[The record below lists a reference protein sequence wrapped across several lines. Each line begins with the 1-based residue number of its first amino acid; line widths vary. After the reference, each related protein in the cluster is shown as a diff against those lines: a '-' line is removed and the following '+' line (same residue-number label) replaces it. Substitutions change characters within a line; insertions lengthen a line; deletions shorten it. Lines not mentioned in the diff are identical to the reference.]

1 LTIEESSTATATAT
15 AVEEEVQAKPVR
27 KPRAPRVRKATTTA
41 TETATPGADGA
52 VTPDAE
58 AAPEASAPAPA
69 KRASRKATA
78 AKSNGANG
86 SQEPEATA
94 PLETVAQPA
103 TEPAIAVSTD
113 PVTEPAVAASDTA
126 DAPSATVPDD
136 KPGETEPVEHHAH
149 ADTAVPASA
158 PHSENGQRQGQ
169 QQQRGRVDN
178 NRRNN
183 RRERNPRGGR
193 GEHENGQTDQ
203 QNGRRPENRNVANNR
218 EQQREAVRD
227 TNPNRLT
234 VADLDAKSTEEL
246 HAMAKEW
253 AITGFTRLR
262 RPDLITKILQTQTER
277 EGHIFGDGVLEIIE
291 DGFGFLRGQRF
302 LPGSDDIY
310 VSQSQIRRFGLR
322 TGDRVSGQ
330 VRPPK
335 DNEKFFS
342 LLRVEAVNGIDPETA
357 RRRPSFD
364 TLTPIFPLERIDLE
378 TQPNLLSTRLLNLVA
393 PIGKGQ
399 RGLIV
404 SPPKAGKTLLLKA
417 IANGITSNNPDM
429 HLMVC
434 LIGERPEEVTDM
446 RRTVEGE
453 VISSTFDEPV
463 EDHTKVAEMALE
475 RAKRLV
481 ESGRDVTILLDS
493 ITRLARAY
501 NLAVPPSGRTL
512 SGGID
517 PVALYPPKRFFGA
530 ARNIEGGGSLTIV
543 ATCLIDTGSRQD
555 DVIYEEFKGTGNM
568 ELHLDRKLAE
578 RRIYP
583 AIDIQRSSTR
593 REELLLDD
601 FALRQVWTMRRMVS
615 MLGGSEGT
623 ELLLSRLA
631 KTQSNAEFLE
641 NLTKD
646 A

>member
-1 LTIEESSTATATAT
+1 MTVDEAVINEANAES
-15 AVEEEVQAKPVR
+15 EVQEKPARRTRTVR
-27 KPRAPRVRKATTTA
+27 ARRRTT
-41 TETATPGADGA
+41 D
-52 VTPDAE
+52 
-58 AAPEASAPAPA
+58 APAET
-69 KRASRKATA
+69 SA
-78 AKSNGANG
+78 ANS
-86 SQEPEATA
+86 EATA
-94 PLETVAQPA
+94 EVVAEPA
-103 TEPAIAVSTD
+103 TAEATQAQLPAEAPEVAA
-113 PVTEPAVAASDTA
+113 TEAVAAEAPAAKATSDDSSSAQSDESA
-126 DAPSATVPDD
+126 DS
-136 KPGETEPVEHHAH
+136 G
-149 ADTAVPASA
+149 ADQADRPA
-158 PHSENGQRQGQ
+158 R
-169 QQQRGRVDN
+169 N
-178 NRRNN
+178 NRRNQ
-183 RRERNPRGGR
+183 RKKRTRAEDD
-193 GEHENGQTDQ
+193 GQESN
-203 QNGRRPENRNVANNR
+203 QNQNQNQNRNQN
-218 EQQREAVRD
+218 QQRRQRD
-227 TNPNRLT
+227 NSNRLS
-234 VADLDAKSTEEL
+234 VSDLDQKEDTELFDLAREL
-246 HAMAKEW
+246 QV
-253 AITGFTRLR
+253 TGYMRMR
-262 RPDLITKILQTQTER
+262 RPDLITRLLQAQTER
-277 EGHIFGDGVLEIIE
+277 DGHIFGDGVLEIIE
-291 DGFGFLRGQRF
+291 DGFGFLRGERF
-302 LPGSDDIY
+302 LPGPDDIY

-342 LLRVEAVNGIDPETA
+342 LLRVEAVNGVDPETA
-357 RRRPSFD
+357 RRRPNFD
-364 TLTPIFPLERIDLE
+364 KLTPIFPLEQIHLE
-378 TQPNLLSTRLLNLVA
+378 TAPNVLSTRLLDLVA
-393 PIGKGQ
+393 PIGRGQ

-404 SPPKAGKTLLLKA
+404 SPPKAGKTLLMKA

-446 RRTVEGE
+446 RRSVDGE

-463 EDHTKVAEMALE
+463 EDHTKVAEMTLE

-481 ESGRDVTILLDS
+481 EAGRDVTILLDS

-543 ATCLIDTGSRQD
+543 STCLIDTGSRMD

-583 AIDIQRSSTR
+583 AIDIQRSGTR
-593 REELLLDD
+593 REELLLGD
-601 FALRQVWTMRRMVS
+601 AVLKQVWTMRRMVS

-623 ELLLSRLA
+623 EALLGRLA
-631 KTQSNAEFLE
+631 KSTSNEEFLQ
-641 NLTKD
+641 NLHKD